1 MDVMSEEEAVAALLS
16 AAIPKPKKPTMD
28 EVAMS
33 VRIVEELGYLP
44 VAIIQAGSFIRQRKC
59 FPDYI
64 HRLRANRLKL
74 LRTPATAQRD
84 KHSHSVYATLETTKL
99 ALPDH
104 VLQLLHLLSYYHHS
118 HILVNGMTLAA
129 ERAFYHQTFNFLE
142 RPLSFEQ
149 SISLLK
155 EIFWDQ
161 GEWDPEEL
169 DDDLLL
175 LQQYS
180 LVTTVRN
187 DDKLILRLHPL
198 TQAWARD
205 TLEVGKT
212 KLYEEAAVRIL
223 MCCTS
228 YLMECDHQSFVLQ
241 VNSLRQSIT
250 HVNDRAVLAYSHTF
264 SSPLQAIT
272 LWNSV
277 MSDVSIHFPN
287 DHENIAEILYWMGM
301 AHERAGRHKEA
312 LKLNE
317 RAVGIFTRLLGPQ
330 HPRTLKAMTQTAW
343 TYIEIERVN
352 EAEVLL
358 DQVIKMGKQTLRE
371 DSDILTSAMHC
382 LGQVYSRQER
392 LTEAERL
399 QTDLLKLLTNHEGLK
414 HPVTLAAMTNLAAT
428 LFRQGHHK
436 KALAMEQT
444 ILKLK
449 QEVYGTEHPSVAT
462 TMFNFACLKYSLGD
476 LEEANLLAIKSRDI
490 RGKVLGEEHEFYK
503 AAVELC
509 DAIATA
515 MVTKTAGDD
524 SREMEQMLLQSRS
537 LISSTRETLPQASLE
552 PAEEPIVRDEQPS
565 SNKFFYPQS
574 QIASPQ
580 PWVNQSRLQRQQ
592 QYRTGAYQSPPVRPE
607 VGPINQQPQERPYF
621 YQTPQGAYVRPFV
634 GGYVPP
640 PQERIYFSPV
650 AQPAYVEPF
659 VGRPASQ
666 PPQERPFFHLE
677 YQRIPTSASPRNNQQ
692 MSFDLSHT
700 VSSANAWPPTP
711 WTESRTSLA
720 QPWVDSDTQLRK
732 ELLNIPNVQQPQERP
747 WMDKDDSTRPPESG
761 SHPNG
766 RPVSKFLSLFKRK

>member
-33 VRIVEELGYLP
+33 IRIVEELGYLP

-149 SISLLK
+149 SVSLLK
-155 EIFWDQ
+155 EIFWDR
-161 GEWDPEEL
+161 GKWDSEEF
-169 DDDLLL
+169 DDDLLV

-180 LVTTVRN
+180 LVTIVRD

-205 TLEVGKT
+205 TLEAGKT

-277 MSDVSIHFPN
+277 MRDVSIHFPN

-301 AHERAGRHKEA
+301 AHERAGHHKEA

-330 HPRTLKAMTQTAW
+330 HPRTFKAMTQTAW

-352 EAEVLL
+352 EAEALL
-358 DQVIKMGKQTLRE
+358 DQVIKTGKQTLRE

-392 LTEAERL
+392 LAEAERL
-399 QTDLLKLLTNHEGLK
+399 QTDLLHLLTNHEGPK

-428 LFRQGHHK
+428 LFRQGHHE
-436 KALAMEQT
+436 KALAMEET

-449 QEVYGTEHPSVAT
+449 QEVYGMEHPSIAT

-476 LEEANLLAIKSRDI
+476 LEEANLLAMRSRDI
-490 RGKVLGEEHEFYK
+490 RRKVLGEDHEFYK
-503 AAVELC
+503 GAVELC

-515 MVTKTAGDD
+515 MVTKAAGD
-524 SREMEQMLLQSRS
+524 SREMEQMLLQSKS

-552 PAEEPIVRDEQPS
+552 SAEELISKDEQPS
-565 SNKFFYPQS
+565 SNKSFSPQP
-574 QIASPQ
+574 QMASPQ
-580 PWVNQSRLQRQQ
+580 PWVSQSRPQPQQ
-592 QYRTGAYQSPPVRPE
+592 QYWAGAYQSPPLKPGVDP
-607 VGPINQQPQERPYF
+607 VTQQPQERPYF
-621 YQTPQGAYVRPFV
+621 YPAPQGAYVKPFGGIYGQTPMERPYFRQDAQSGYVIPFV
-634 GGYVPP
+634 DRLAKQG
-640 PQERIYFSPV
+640 
-650 AQPAYVEPF
+650 
-659 VGRPASQ
+659 
-666 PPQERPFFHLE
+666 PQERPFFLPD
-677 YQRIPTSASPRNNQQ
+677 YQRIPTSASPRNNLET
-692 MSFDLSHT
+692 SFKPIHAI
-700 VSSANAWPPTP
+700 SSANVWSPTP
-711 WTESRTSLA
+711 WTESRTPLA
-720 QPWVDSDTQLRK
+720 RPQVNSDPQPRED
-732 ELLNIPNVQQPQERP
+732 LLNILNVQLPQERP
-747 WMDKDDSTRPPESG
+747 WIDEEDDTKPPKSETYS
-761 SHPNG
+761 ND
-766 RPVSKFLSLFKRK
+766 RPVSRFLSLFRRK